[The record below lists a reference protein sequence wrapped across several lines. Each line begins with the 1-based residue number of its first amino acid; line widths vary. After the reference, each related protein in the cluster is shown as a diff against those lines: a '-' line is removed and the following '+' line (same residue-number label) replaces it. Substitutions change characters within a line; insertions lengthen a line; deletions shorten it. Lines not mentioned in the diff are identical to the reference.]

1 MHVTF
6 DTNVFGPVASP
17 EDYSACSSLDDCIAI
32 ADGIRKG
39 QITASISEASVSIEA
54 LDKKDRINQ
63 FFRSH
68 ALTPHKIIFP
78 KPSPKRLTYNTESLR
93 PRHHRHACATFRFG
107 ICC

>member
-1 MHVTF
+1 MHVTL

-32 ADGIRKG
+32 AEGIRKG
-39 QITASISEASVSIEA
+39 QITASISEASVSLEA
-54 LDKKDRINQ
+54 LNKKDRINQ

-68 ALTPHKIIFP
+68 ALPSRKIIFP
-78 KPSPKRLTYNTESLR
+78 ETVSQTATCNREGLG
-93 PRHHRHACATFRFG
+93 PRNHSYACSTFRTG